1 MMKIYSKLLGTIWN
15 NKTRVKKAVGIVTG
29 AVVLRY
35 GRINSIPT
43 NLLSN
48 FTQQVEQVI
57 NTDSTVKDALSHK
70 SSSHFIKTG
79 SGILIGNQQI
89 SEGSK
94 STLIT
99 RSGAL
104 GNSNPGSRGKP
115 DAIQNQNPG
124 GASSSL
130 ETISR
135 RLSPEYKDYQQ
146 KFNSPPLSQRFD
158 TKNYDPERFKE
169 LAKDSKATIEV
180 FHKTTVDE
188 ARTAIHAE
196 IEGLVDNAQP
206 IEQPICKS
214 VDLDFKVNG
223 PAPYT
228 HMDVKHP
235 VGSDILRKQNQTID
249 IKTIAYRMGN
259 EIIDQKERFCR
270 FEQGPESS
278 ENVLHLVDLAYVPSH
293 EKEIVK
299 KCCLKGAGSSEGIQ
313 FLNDK

>member
-1 MMKIYSKLLGTIWN
+1 M
-15 NKTRVKKAVGIVTG
+15 
-29 AVVLRY
+29 
-35 GRINSIPT
+35 
-43 NLLSN
+43 
-48 FTQQVEQVI
+48 
-57 NTDSTVKDALSHK
+57 SHK

-228 HMDVKHP
+228 HMDV
-235 VGSDILRKQNQTID
+235 
-249 IKTIAYRMGN
+249 
-259 EIIDQKERFCR
+259 
-270 FEQGPESS
+270 
-278 ENVLHLVDLAYVPSH
+278 
-293 EKEIVK
+293 
-299 KCCLKGAGSSEGIQ
+299 
-313 FLNDK
+313 